1 MCGAPMQYLADA
13 HYAAA
18 LVSLQVAQILQFR
31 AFPGPGLVDYTLYTT
46 REGRAEGESADRY
59 SAHARGIAA
68 QAWRL
73 DGSAAGHDG
82 GQCLSY
88 GAAVLGAAR

>member
-1 MCGAPMQYLADA
+1 M
-13 HYAAA
+13 
-18 LVSLQVAQILQFR
+18 
-31 AFPGPGLVDYTLYTT
+31 VDYTLYTT
-46 REGRAEGESADRY
+46 REGRAKGESADTC

-73 DGSAAGHDG
+73 DDSAAGHHG